1 MTMETLAP
9 PKITTE
15 AYLEQERRSEEKHE
29 YHDGTVISMSGASIP
44 HNFIVSKLIRLL
56 GNILEDE
63 REEFSVFGSDLR
75 VFIPSLTSYVYP
87 DVVVIK
93 GNPAVTDERRD
104 IITNPLTIVEVLSES
119 TEARDRGD
127 KFEAY
132 RTIESLR
139 EYVLVSQEKP
149 HIEVF
154 SRSSAQDVWK
164 LTEASGLESNIQ
176 VPVLDLTLSLTD
188 VYAKVNFDKKY

>member
-1 MTMETLAP
+1 METLAP
-9 PKITTE
+9 PRVTTE
-15 AYLEQERRSEEKHE
+15 AYLEQERRSEKKHE
-29 YHDGTVISMSGASIP
+29 YYDGIIIPVSGASIP
-44 HNFIVSKLIRLL
+44 HTIIC
-56 GNILEDE
+56 GNIYALIWYFI
-63 REEFSVFGSDLR
+63 REKNFTAHTSDLH
-75 VFIPSLTSYVYP
+75 VFVPKTQRYVYP
-87 DVVVIK
+87 DVAVVQ
-93 GNPAVTDERRD
+93 GEPMVTDEQKD
-104 IITNPLTIVEVLSES
+104 TVTNPLVVIEVFSES

-132 RTIESLR
+132 RTIDSLR

>member
-1 MTMETLAP
+1 METLAP

>member
-1 MTMETLAP
+1 METLAP
-9 PKITTE
+9 LKITAET
-15 AYLEQERRSEEKHE
+15 YLEQERQSQEKHE
-29 YHDGTVISMSGASIP
+29 YHDGTIIPMSGASIP

>member
-1 MTMETLAP
+1 METLST

-15 AYLEQERRSEEKHE
+15 AYLEQERQSQEKHE
-29 YHDGTVISMSGASIP
+29 YHDGTIIPMSGASIP

-63 REEFSVFGSDLR
+63 REEFSVFGSDLK
-75 VFIPSLTSYVYP
+75 VFVPSFNSFVYP
-87 DVVVIK
+87 DVVVVQ
-93 GNPAVTDERRD
+93 GEPEVTDEQKD
-104 IITNPLTIVEVLSES
+104 IVTNPLIVVEVLSKS

-139 EYVLVSQEKP
+139 EYMLVSQEKP

-154 SRSSAQDVWK
+154 SRDSTSDMWK
-164 LTEASGLESNIQ
+164 LTEASGLDSSIKL
-176 VPVLDLTLSLTD
+176 PALALDLSLEE
-188 VYAKVNFDKKY
+188 VYAKVKFEKKA